1 MAQSRIINYDGS
13 SVTFWYQRHEDNK
26 KIIESIPVFE
36 FIQRLIIH
44 IPDEQ
49 FKMLRYYGIYA
60 KKSPHDDKLIKRV
73 KQSIINFRKKL
84 SKWRESIELSFG
96 YDPIKCSCGNY
107 MSFFN
112 IYFKKDIAYSS
123 A

>member
-1 MAQSRIINYDGS
+1 MAQSRILNYDGS
-13 SVTFWYQRHEDNK
+13 FVTFWYQRHEDNK
-26 KIIESIPVFE
+26 KIIEKIPVFE

-49 FKMLRYYGIYA
+49 FKMLRY
-60 KKSPHDDKLIKRV
+60 
-73 KQSIINFRKKL
+73 
-84 SKWRESIELSFG
+84 
-96 YDPIKCSCGNY
+96 CGNF

-112 IYFKKDIAYSS
+112 IYCKKDIAYSS